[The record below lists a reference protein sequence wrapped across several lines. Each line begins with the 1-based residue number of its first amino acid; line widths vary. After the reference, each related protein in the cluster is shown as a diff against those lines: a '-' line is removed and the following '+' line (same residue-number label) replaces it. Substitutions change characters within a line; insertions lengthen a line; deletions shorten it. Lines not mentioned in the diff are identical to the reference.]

1 MGSGNETA
9 YQYAHVDHM
18 TRKKKVM
25 EALFAD
31 HLVRFALLHA
41 ANNDTEAKKDDS
53 ESWEVCCPLPFYL
66 QDLCLLVIINE
77 LDCYPTELLDSLP
90 YWLRYRIL
98 NNVPALD
105 LARLEHTPFANGINT
120 AEIWKSRVKTDTQY
134 VVMSRGLVAADKT
147 ETPNNDSPF
156 QLNISRDRKLY
167 SSSADYLYHSRNSLT
182 TSIVKDLSG
191 TKDSELSVGSHR
203 LLEIASDLLTTS
215 YDSDL
220 EKVTRQLVAIPGNL
234 VLSNLL
240 VGSLHQDCHN
250 PHCSQEVWKKQAV
263 AVVVKDFNIH
273 DVRRYAYY
281 SYNRR
286 PKSDIHLIPRRLL
299 PFCEKPDPVELL
311 SILCSDCHLHPSGVN
326 MHIDIISQS
335 FLPHLRTERLALDDG
350 GLSLPTEGAKYTSM
364 VNSFLENVVSLRLQC
379 DKYGQI
385 GLLVSMIKAA
395 IPGGRLQHLMCTI
408 PDLYMDV
415 VDLLCTLFTLPT
427 FQMLSLELS
436 DAYPLM
442 FSKLLR
448 AFITAP
454 CQHAHKLL
462 IHIKGVSQFPTSLK
476 ESQVASMNMQ
486 GLTIPSCSL
495 QHKVLKFSSSDDLT
509 KALYLLLQYP
519 TIRLKNI
526 TLFTNNAYFHLCAI
540 HPDLQVSKLVISVVG
555 GSPHVRP
562 RVQSQQSQQRTTFQQ
577 DLVSLFKITSLDK
590 VCIQGD
596 WGPMTEVKLG
606 LAFGLQARSSL
617 PPLKKLSLE
626 LGSQRSYK
634 VREFAMLCDAV
645 FSLPQLK
652 NLELILGKGFA
663 DMLRNRRFE
672 DEMHSSWN
680 KKGGGVKLKSISLQA
695 YTDKEF
701 KKVKLIT
708 HTLSFSSPKV
718 RSYHHGRFD
727 FFDDDDYHMYSGAYY
742 GYDPWQDLDYY
753 DSDDVDYYD

>member
-1 MGSGNETA
+1 
-9 YQYAHVDHM
+9 
-18 TRKKKVM
+18 M
-25 EALFAD
+25 ESLLFAD
-31 HLVRFALLHA
+31 RLVRFALPVLHA
-41 ANNDTEAKKDDS
+41 ANNDAEAKKDDS
-53 ESWEVCCPLPFYL
+53 ESWEICCPLPFYL
-66 QDLCLLVIINE
+66 QDLCLLVIVNE
-77 LDCYPTELLDSLP
+77 LDCYPTELLESLP

-98 NNVPALD
+98 NNVPVLD

-120 AEIWKSRVKTDTQY
+120 AEIWKSRVKTVTVDTQY
-134 VVMSRGLVAADKT
+134 LMMSHGLVAANKT

-156 QLNISRDRKLY
+156 QLNVSRDRKLY
-167 SSSADYLYHSRNSLT
+167 SSSAVYSRNSLT

-220 EKVTRQLVAIPGNL
+220 AKVTRQLVAIPGNL

-263 AVVVKDFNIH
+263 AVVVKDFNAQS
-273 DVRRYAYY
+273 YAYY
-281 SYNRR
+281 RR
-286 PKSDIHLIPRRLL
+286 PKRDIHLIPRRLL

-326 MHIDIISQS
+326 VHIDTISQS

-415 VDLLCTLFTLPT
+415 VDPLCTLFTLPT

-436 DAYPLM
+436 DAYPVM

-448 AFITAP
+448 AFVTAP
-454 CQHAHKLL
+454 CQHVHKLL
-462 IHIKGVSQFPTSLK
+462 IHIKGVSQFPTTLK
-476 ESQVASMNMQ
+476 ESQVASMDMQ

-519 TIRLKNI
+519 TIRLKKL

-540 HPDLQVSKLVISVVG
+540 HPDLQVSRLVIGVVG
-555 GSPHVRP
+555 GPPHIR
-562 RVQSQQSQQRTTFQQ
+562 RHMQSQQSQQMATFPQ

-590 VCIQGD
+590 VSIQGD

-626 LGSQRSYK
+626 LDSQRSYK
-634 VREFAMLCDAV
+634 VREFAMLCNAV
-645 FSLPQLK
+645 FSLPQLE
-652 NLELILGKGFA
+652 NLELVLGKGFA
-663 DMLRNRRFE
+663 DMLRNQRFE
-672 DEMHSSWN
+672 DEMHASWN

-695 YTDKEF
+695 HTDKEF
-701 KKVKLIT
+701 KKVKLIA
-708 HTLSFSSPKV
+708 HTLSFSSSKV
-718 RSYHHGRFD
+718 RSYHREYFD
-727 FFDDDDYHMYSGAYY
+727 FFDDDDYHMYSDAYY